1 MLLALI
7 QGNATATIR
16 HPTVAGQ
23 RLLIGQALDIDM
35 QPYGDPQLTLDR
47 LGAGAGDVVIVT
59 SDGKGL
65 REMLG
70 HDNSPARWFT
80 IGLVDSIESVRA
92 YVNDRRAAQAKAG

>member
-7 QGNATATIR
+7 QGNTTATVR
-16 HPTVAGQ
+16 HPTINGQ
-23 RLLIGQALDIDM
+23 RLLLGQALDIDLK
-35 QPYGDPQLTLDR
+35 PTGDPQLTLDQ

-80 IGLVDSIESVRA
+80 IGIVDSIDAVRDDLA
-92 YVNDRRAAQAKAG
+92 GAAKGGA